1 MTPTRDSSVRSTIRG
16 GPELAGFMYHDVVD
30 EPAASGFQRPGA
42 RSYRL
47 TAQAFSA
54 QLDALGAGAAA
65 PALVTSID
73 FAHSG
78 RHLLLTFDDGGTS
91 ALHAA
96 AELQRRGWRGH
107 FFIVTDLLGARTFL
121 DAAGVREL
129 RSAGHVVGSHSH
141 THPDIFKD
149 LTPGRMADEWRIS
162 QDRLAQILGEPCI
175 TASVPGGDISAR
187 VLESAD
193 AAGFR
198 YLFTSEPWLRPRRV
212 GGCWVLGRYSL
223 RSGTD
228 PAQVLELAHF
238 RGWSRALLVRR
249 LKVLMRGTFPRLYRR
264 YVRYTTQGEP
274 AA

>member
-1 MTPTRDSSVRSTIRG
+1 MTLQ
-16 GPELAGFMYHDVVD
+16 LAGLMYHEIADD
-30 EPAASGFQRPGA
+30 PAASGFQRPGA
-42 RSYRL
+42 RNYRM
-47 TAQAFSA
+47 TIRAFAA
-54 QLDALGAGAAA
+54 QLDALAHAAA
-65 PALVTSID
+65 SPALVTTID
-73 FAHSG
+73 FSHPG
-78 RHLLLTFDDGGTS
+78 RHVLLTFDDGGTS

-121 DAAGVREL
+121 DVAGVREL

-149 LTPGRMADEWRIS
+149 LTSDRMADEWRVS

-175 TASVPGGDISAR
+175 AASVPGGDISAP

-193 AAGFR
+193 AAGLR

-212 GGCWVLGRYSL
+212 GECWVLGRYSL

-264 YVRYTTQGEP
+264 YVQHMTQGEP

>member
-1 MTPTRDSSVRSTIRG
+1 MMIAQPQ
-16 GPELAGFMYHDVVD
+16 LAGFMYHDVVD
-30 EPAASGFQRPGA
+30 DPDASGFQRPGA
-42 RSYRL
+42 RAYRL
-47 TAQAFSA
+47 TASAFAA
-54 QLDALGAGAAA
+54 QLDAVGRGAAA
-65 PALVTSID
+65 PALVTTID
-73 FAHSG
+73 FAHPG
-78 RHLLLTFDDGGTS
+78 RYLLLTFDDGGKS
-91 ALHAA
+91 ALRAA
-96 AELQRRGWRGH
+96 AELERRGWRGH

-149 LTPGRMADEWRIS
+149 LARGRMADEWRVS

-175 TASVPGGDISAR
+175 AASVPGGDISSH
-187 VLESAD
+187 VLASAD
-193 AAGFR
+193 GAGFK

-212 GGCWVLGRYSL
+212 GDCWVLGRYSL
-223 RSGTD
+223 RASTD

-249 LKVLMRGTFPRLYRR
+249 VKVLMRGAFPRLYRR
-264 YVRYTTQGEP
+264 YVRQTTQSGEEP